1 MKNLSET
8 QLRSVQS
15 IVHVVEEK
23 LRDMEALVYF
33 TLEHPAKGIQV
44 TLEHD
49 LTAQELM
56 QFQHKALEIK
66 QTLQKIKDTYGF
78 ASEQTS
84 LKRLIGTKAAFMWED
99 ITGGDFDSLKGHGA
113 VDESLR
119 GEYEELFDKLTQL
132 TDELIIKNKS

>member
-8 QLRSVQS
+8 QLRSIQS

-33 TLEHPAKGIQV
+33 TLEHPEKGIQV

-49 LTAQELM
+49 LTAEELM
-56 QFQHKALEIK
+56 QFQHKAIEIK

-78 ASEQTS
+78 NSEKAS
-84 LKRLIGTKAAFMWED
+84 LKRLISTKAAFMWED
-99 ITGGDFDSLKGHGA
+99 ITGSSFDSLKGHGA
-113 VDESLR
+113 VDERLR
-119 GEYEELFDKLTQL
+119 GEYESLFDRLTKLS
-132 TDELIIKNKS
+132 DEFISKQKS